1 LNSRRA
7 MHGNNALQIGL
18 FGANCSSGRAV
29 TLVPERWSGNWP
41 DNKKLALLADDAGI
55 DFLLP
60 IGRWKGYGGDT
71 DYQGTTLETITWA
84 TGLLA
89 ATKRITVFG
98 TVHAP
103 IFNPVVAAK
112 EMVTADHIGEGRFGL
127 NIVVGWNEGEF
138 DMFGVE
144 QRAHENRYEFAQE
157 WIDVIKMIWS
167 DREDFDFHGK
177 YLDMNGIKGK
187 PKPFGGTRPVIMNA
201 GASAT
206 GQAFAVKNC
215 DAFFFHASRTSLE
228 ENKQKVREAQ
238 AAARAQNREIGC
250 YTVGV
255 VTCRP
260 TRKEAEEYFHHCIV
274 ERADWSAVDGILGL
288 KNITPQT
295 VPMDE
300 FLKQRS
306 GYAQG
311 MGGLPIVGDP
321 DHVAAQLA
329 DLSKAGLT
337 GIAISLVNYID
348 ELPYFCDEVIG
359 RLERMGL
366 REKVIG

>member
-1 LNSRRA
+1 
-7 MHGNNALQIGL
+7 
-18 FGANCSSGRAV
+18 
-29 TLVPERWSGNWP
+29 
-41 DNKKLALLADDAGI
+41 
-55 DFLLP
+55 
-60 IGRWKGYGGDT
+60 
-71 DYQGTTLETITWA
+71 
-84 TGLLA
+84 
-89 ATKRITVFG
+89 VFG

-144 QRAHENRYEFAQE
+144 QRAHEDRYEYAQE

-167 DREDFDFHGK
+167 DRENFEFKGR
-177 YLDMNGIKGK
+177 YLDMKGIRGK
-187 PKPFGGTRPVIMNA
+187 PKPYGGTRPVIMNA

-206 GQAFAVKNC
+206 GQQFAVKNC
-215 DAFFFHASRTSLE
+215 DAFFLQASRTSVADTQ
-228 ENKQKVREAQ
+228 QKVRAAQ
-238 AAARAQNREIGC
+238 EAARAVGREIGC

-260 TRKEAEEYFHHCIV
+260 TQKEAEEYFQYSIV

-288 KNITPQT
+288 KNISPQT
-295 VPMDE
+295 VPMQE
-300 FLKQRS
+300 YLLKRS
-306 GYAQG
+306 QYAQG

-321 DHVAAQLA
+321 DQVAAQLA
-329 DLSKAGLT
+329 DLAKAGLT

-359 RLERMGL
+359 RLQRMGL
-366 REKVIG
+366 RAKV